1 METFPIPPP
10 TNSLVNPMLTDM
22 YQVSMSYAYWKAGR
36 HNDHAVFDLFFRKN
50 PFKGEF
56 CVFAGLDE
64 VQKHLSAFKFTVSD
78 IEYLKTVLVNCDSGF
93 FDYLLTLDCSKMRV
107 YAVQSGTVV
116 FPKIPL
122 LRIEGP
128 LCVGQLL
135 ETTLLNLINFPSLI
149 ATNAARMRK
158 AAGPDKKL
166 LEFGL
171 RRAQGV

>member
-1 METFPIPPP
+1 
-10 TNSLVNPMLTDM
+10 L
-22 YQVSMSYAYWKAGR
+22 KAGR

-107 YAVQSGTVV
+107 FAVQSGTVV